1 MNPWS
6 GLDLVNDNDN
16 NPDLN
21 HFCFLHFCFFS
32 IPRYPHSISHFS
44 TEPGGLQAP
53 RQPGS
58 PAPDTAHA
66 KQTLSRAS
74 PLSLLSATGPVC
86 LYMCKPC
93 ELRPSPH
100 PAQHIYLI
108 ERDLYKK
115 FQMYCLSGSPL
126 IEKGIS
132 SKTKK
137 ISLYQPTAGN
147 LVNVDNIRF

>member
-1 MNPWS
+1 M
-6 GLDLVNDNDN
+6 LFFV
-16 NPDLN
+16 
-21 HFCFLHFCFFS
+21 CFFS

-58 PAPDTAHA
+58 PAPDTAHV

-74 PLSLLSATGPVC
+74 PLSLLSATGPVY
-86 LYMCKPC
+86 LYMCKLC

-108 ERDLYKK
+108 ERELYKK
-115 FQMYCLSGSPL
+115 FQIYCLSGSPL
-126 IEKGIS
+126 IKKGIS
-132 SKTKK
+132 SKMSLYQPLDPKPVLGSEK